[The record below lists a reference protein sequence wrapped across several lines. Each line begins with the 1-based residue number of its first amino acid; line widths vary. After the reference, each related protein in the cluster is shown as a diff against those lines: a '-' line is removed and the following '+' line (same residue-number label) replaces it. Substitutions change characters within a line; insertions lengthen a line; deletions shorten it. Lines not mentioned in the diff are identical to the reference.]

1 MGLHRF
7 VFLAAELEHAGLIWQ
22 PEIGDEIS
30 HREKNDRISIL
41 IDPEGM
47 NPRELRQSYLWL
59 PTVEQIVLQFE
70 ARQAILFHAGL
81 EFSER
86 EVFYKTVIQAPFG
99 PIESSAVSLRESLG
113 CALKELLIGDAQ
125 LH

>member
-1 MGLHRF
+1 MGLHKF
-7 VFLAAELEHAGLIWQ
+7 VFVAAELENAGLIWQ

-47 NPRELRQSYLWL
+47 NPKELRQAYLWL
-59 PTVEQIVLQFE
+59 PTVEQIVFQFE

-81 EFSER
+81 ELSER
-86 EVFYKTVIQAPFG
+86 TFCYKTVIQAPFG
-99 PIESSAVSLRESLG
+99 PIESSAESLREALAV
-113 CALKELLIGDAQ
+113 ALKELLMSDSQ
-125 LH
+125 VH